1 MDSPSEHYMVKTMV
15 SIDDAEKV
23 LGIYKAYEEAQY
35 GGDPKNGVK
44 LRILESENSLT
55 LAKNEL
61 ANKSLEVEKLIAD
74 SKILEQQYK
83 MLLADHQRTTE
94 LLKTSEENKKI
105 LQAQILLDKKHAAD
119 LQKQEYEVK
128 NAWRK
133 DVSDII
139 KFTVPVILAVAGAVT
154 AIVKIKEQK

>member
-1 MDSPSEHYMVKTMV
+1 M
-15 SIDDAEKV
+15 
-23 LGIYKAYEEAQY
+23 LGIYKTYEEAQY

-74 SKILEQQYK
+74 SKIQEQQYK
-83 MLLADHQRTTE
+83 MLLADYQRTTE

-105 LQAQILLDKKHAAD
+105 LQAQILLDKKHAVD